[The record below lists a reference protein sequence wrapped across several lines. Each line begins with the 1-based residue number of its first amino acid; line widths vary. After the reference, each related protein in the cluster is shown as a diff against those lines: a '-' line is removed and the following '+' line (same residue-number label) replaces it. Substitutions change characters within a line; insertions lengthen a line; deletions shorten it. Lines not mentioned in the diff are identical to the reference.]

1 MLYELLI
8 QNKSSGQIY
17 NVTNAVT
24 SADWT
29 TQRCDQ
35 PGKFTF
41 SVLQTGDWQ
50 MEEGD
55 VVRFSIDGELQFYGW
70 VFTRSENRWKE
81 VNVTCYDRI
90 RYLKANASYAF
101 YAMSAGEIIQ
111 QIAGDLQL
119 TTGSIADTGYKLPS
133 LVEQDKSCIDI
144 IQDALQQTLLN
155 TGKVFVLYDDGQG
168 LALQESASM
177 MSDVV
182 LGDKSLLTDYTYTT
196 DIDKQTY
203 NSVKLSRPDEDTG
216 RSSVVIAQDSANIAQ
231 WGLLQLY
238 QTVDGALNDA
248 QMQAQAEATLAYYN
262 YKLRTLTVSTLGVL
276 GLRAGQ
282 FIFMNI
288 PKLGDINLE
297 QYILLEQVTHT
308 WENSVHTM
316 ELEGRIVIW
325 NS

>member
-8 QNKSSGQIY
+8 QNKGSGQIY

-41 SVLQTGDWQ
+41 SVLQTGDWH

-119 TTGSIADTGYKLPS
+119 TTGSITDTGYKLPS

-203 NSVKLSRPDEDTG
+203 NSIKLVQPNEETG
-216 RSSVVIAQDSANIAQ
+216 RADVYLTEDSGNIGQ

-238 QTVDGALNDA
+238 QQVDDDKNEA
-248 QMQAQAEATLAYYN
+248 QIKAQGTAMLEYYN
-262 YKLRTLTVSTLGVL
+262 HVLRSLKTSSLGVP

-282 FIFMNI
+282 MVLIKSEQI
-288 PKLGDINLE
+288 GDGGLS
-297 QYILLEQVTHT
+297 QYVLIEKASHHF
-308 WENSVHTM
+308 ENQIHTM
-316 ELEGRIVIW
+316 DLEMLEL
-325 NS
+325 